1 MVRDVVENIVSW
13 FAGEV
18 DDGGESG
25 EGGEGEHAK
34 VVGVW
39 MTSVEGAEE
48 KKDERDVRQIAMK
61 RGFEFRAWMDEKYF
75 VDE

>member
-13 FAGEV
+13 LAGEV
-18 DDGGESG
+18 DDGESG
-25 EGGEGEHAK
+25 ERGEGEHAK

-39 MTSVEGAEE
+39 MTSVEGTEE
-48 KKDERDVRQIAMK
+48 KKDETDVRQIAK
-61 RGFEFRAWMDEKYF
+61 ERGFEFRAWMDEKYF